1 MKNTVLNSEA
11 EHDEDNGI
19 SETLGVTLQSVLDDR
34 GKQINK
40 GFVNL
45 TGNVVGNGNGSV
57 YVMVHN
63 VRNIY
68 YHCQPIVKHD
78 QLNNANKNGILP
90 RKPSLT
96 EGSSLS
102 TRCNKRAVLCGVTY
116 GKRKF
121 SLKGSVNDVVNM
133 KELLV
138 NNFKYP
144 IGCIRIL
151 TEEEKYPN
159 LIPTRQNI
167 LKSIEWLVNDCKA
180 GDSLV
185 FYFSGHGLN
194 VADSNRD
201 EIDGFHESI
210 CPVDFTT
217 EGMITDDEL
226 NSTLVRPLKKGVTL
240 HAIVDAGRSGTV
252 LDLTYV
258 YNKKRDIWEQE
269 NHNTTTSKKC
279 TSGGVAICLSAC
291 EDSQIASDSTTFV
304 QNKTNG
310 VLTYL
315 FTKTIRE
322 CPGITYRSLLN
333 MMRSEIEKI
342 NASNNI
348 MKLIFQR
355 KVAQDPLL
363 SSSEKF
369 DVSATI
375 FTM

>member
-11 EHDEDNGI
+11 EQDEDSGI
-19 SETLGVTLQSVLDDR
+19 SEAPAVTLQSILDER

-40 GFVNL
+40 GFVNT

-57 YVMVHN
+57 YFIHN

-68 YHCQPIVKHD
+68 YHCQSIVKCD
-78 QLNNANKNGILP
+78 EMDSANTNGILP
-90 RKPSLT
+90 RKLSLT
-96 EGSSLS
+96 EGSSLSLS

-116 GKRKF
+116 GRRKF
-121 SLKGSVNDVVNM
+121 SLKGSINDVVNM

-138 NNFKYP
+138 NNFNFP

-151 TEEEKYPN
+151 TEEEKKPN

-167 LKSIEWLVNDCKA
+167 LNSLKWLIKDSQA

-185 FYFSGHGLN
+185 FYFSGHGLSK
-194 VADSNRD
+194 ADSNGD
-201 EIDGFHESI
+201 EIDGFDETF
-210 CPVDFTT
+210 CPVDFMT

-226 NSTLVRPLKKGVTL
+226 NSTVVRPLMAGVTL
-240 HAIVDAGRSGTV
+240 HAIVDAGRSGTI

-258 YNKKRDIWEQE
+258 YNTKSDRWGQE
-269 NHNTTTSKKC
+269 NYNTTTTRKR
-279 TSGGVAICLSAC
+279 TNGGVAICLSAC
-291 EDSQIASDSTTFV
+291 EDSQVASDSTAFG
-304 QNKTNG
+304 QNRTNG

-315 FTKTIRE
+315 FTKAIRDY
-322 CPGITYRSLLN
+322 PGITYRSLLN
-333 MMRSEIEKI
+333 MMHNEIEKL

-355 KVAQDPLL
+355 KVAQVESHLL
-363 SSSEKF
+363 AIILK
-369 DVSATI
+369 
-375 FTM
+375 